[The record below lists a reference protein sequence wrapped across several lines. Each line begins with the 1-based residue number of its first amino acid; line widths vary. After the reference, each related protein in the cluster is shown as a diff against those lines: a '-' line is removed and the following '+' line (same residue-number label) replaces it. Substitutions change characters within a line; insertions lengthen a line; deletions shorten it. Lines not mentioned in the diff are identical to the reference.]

1 MDIEYICEFVILSE
15 TCNYMEAA
23 DQLFISQSALSRHIK
38 TLEESLGVQLLDRST
53 RKVSLSRF
61 GMLFLPYARQILAT
75 RYEYETAISTALKAA
90 HGNIRIGAI
99 PVMSHYH
106 ITDLILRFQK
116 ENPGISLDLIE
127 GDTTDLTRMLRSGQ
141 CDIAFVREGED
152 STDEFNIIH
161 HDTDQLAAFLRKDHP
176 FASRQF
182 IRIEHLRTEPLM
194 LLSKN
199 TFMYALCVEA
209 CRKAGFEPNV
219 VLTTRRGS
227 NMLDFAR
234 KGMGIALLTKRP
246 TLPLMT
252 DDIAAIDI
260 EPRIITNIDLIYP
273 KNQRLSPSA
282 KRFVDMVNAR
292 VIG

>member
-194 LLSKN
+194 LLS
-199 TFMYALCVEA
+199 
-209 CRKAGFEPNV
+209 
-219 VLTTRRGS
+219 
-227 NMLDFAR
+227 
-234 KGMGIALLTKRP
+234 
-246 TLPLMT
+246 
-252 DDIAAIDI
+252 
-260 EPRIITNIDLIYP
+260 
-273 KNQRLSPSA
+273 
-282 KRFVDMVNAR
+282 
-292 VIG
+292 